1 MNNLKS
7 NSIIKSLKFKTMKN
21 LKSTLLLAASVL
33 LFSCSDDDTPELIN
47 EEELIT
53 TVSVTLT
60 NGTDE
65 LTLTSKDFDGDG
77 PEAPIVNVTGN
88 LMANTTYTG
97 TVSFLNELEDPAEDI
112 TVEVLEEGAEHQV
125 FYQLTNSLG
134 SVTYTDMDANGDP
147 IGLNFVLATNDA
159 GNGVMSVIL
168 KHEPNKAGDGV
179 STGDITNAG
188 GETDVEVNFSVT
200 VE

>member
-1 MNNLKS
+1 MAH
-7 NSIIKSLKFKTMKN
+7 
-21 LKSTLLLAASVL
+21 AA
-33 LFSCSDDDTPELIN
+33 
-47 EEELIT
+47 
-53 TVSVTLT
+53 
-60 NGTDE
+60 
-65 LTLTSKDFDGDG
+65 
-77 PEAPIVNVTGN
+77 
-88 LMANTTYTG
+88 YTG

-134 SVTYTDMDANGDP
+134 SITYTDMDANGDP
-147 IGLNFVLATNDA
+147 IGLNFVLTTNDA

-168 KHEPNKAGDGV
+168 KHEPNKAADGV